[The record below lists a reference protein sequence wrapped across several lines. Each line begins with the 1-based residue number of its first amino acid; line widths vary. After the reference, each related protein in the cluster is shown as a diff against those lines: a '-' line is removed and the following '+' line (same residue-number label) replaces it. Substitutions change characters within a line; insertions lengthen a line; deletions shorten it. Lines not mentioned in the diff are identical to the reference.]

1 MTAEEVIELIDPTL
15 AFENALERIATT
27 DSYYLYEISRAGF
40 SDHLQIWIFDNL
52 DQFKAFLPALYF
64 RNLVM
69 EFSDIEEDDYDYQSL
84 FDDYQKLV
92 NTELNLQ
99 DLKLKIKALQFDN
112 INYLEFGAINEILAV
127 SEEQF
132 EVCKQELF
140 FDPEETYGIP
150 QGFYRIINRFYQKY
164 KCAPTDQLDH
174 FLEYISSD
182 EISDF

>member
-1 MTAEEVIELIDPTL
+1 MTAEEVIDLIDPTL
-15 AFENALERIATT
+15 AFENALERIATP

-69 EFSDIEEDDYDYQSL
+69 EFGDIEEDDNDYQSL
-84 FDDYQKLV
+84 YDDYQKLV
-92 NTELNLQ
+92 NSELSLL

-112 INYLEFGAINEILAV
+112 INYLEFGAITEILAI

-140 FDPEETYGIP
+140 IDPEEAHGIP
-150 QGFYRIINRFYQKY
+150 QGYYRIINRFYKIH
-164 KCAPTDQLDH
+164 KCAPKDNIEA
-174 FLEYISSD
+174 FLPFISSD
-182 EISDF
+182 DLNGF